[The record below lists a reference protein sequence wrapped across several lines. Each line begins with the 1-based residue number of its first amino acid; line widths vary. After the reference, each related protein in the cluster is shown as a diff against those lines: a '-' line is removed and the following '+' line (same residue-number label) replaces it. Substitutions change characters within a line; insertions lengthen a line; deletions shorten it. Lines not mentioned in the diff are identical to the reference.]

1 MTTDTIPHFP
11 NIVATFHQDDTVEVQ
26 VLGVSQM
33 FYTDDDADARSK
45 ALTYLWGIAKG
56 SDLNRPIRVN
66 TRTGILSDTVVL
78 IVTPDGSYYD
88 LSAPDTRF
96 PIADSDSDGDGD
108 GDGQADDE
116 PASVDE
122 PHPTPLATSPSAP
135 APTPAPAADQAPP
148 APPAAATGANLPAA
162 AGSQMLAGPSVPRHH
177 ERKSFIA
184 EGPVLE
190 PAKQGWRGTFNR
202 MGMRLDPGP
211 SELLWRDDVKQVS
224 QHWPGPR
231 TIAIANGKGS
241 ANKTPTTVMLAAV
254 FARFG
259 GAGVLAWDNNETRGS
274 LAWRT
279 QQSGHSN
286 TVLEL
291 LPEAEKL
298 LGTGAQ
304 SAEMSY
310 FAHHQPEDK
319 FDVLHSDQSVDGSH
333 EVSGDEV
340 DRIHRVAAKYYRLIV
355 MDSGN
360 NERAVNWRAMI
371 ERSQQLV
378 VPCTNVEDTAEAGA
392 RMLEALTN
400 RDEHSRKLAQGAVA
414 IISKRTPGKDPNMD
428 RIVEGFRPL
437 VREVVTIPYDKALV
451 SGVIHFDALNNDTK
465 RAWLR
470 ATAAV
475 AKGL

>member
-1 MTTDTIPHFP
+1 MTTDTNIPHFP
-11 NIVATFHQDDTVEVQ
+11 QIGATFHSDTTVEV
-26 VLGVSQM
+26 VMLGVSHM
-33 FYTDDDADARSK
+33 FDSDADGDARTK
-45 ALTYLWGIAKG
+45 ALTFLWDVAKEP
-56 SDLNRPIRVN
+56 DLNRPVRVN
-66 TRTGILSDTVVL
+66 TTVDGGHTAVL
-78 IVTPDGSYYD
+78 IVTPDGRYYD
-88 LSAPDTRF
+88 ESNPHETF
-96 PIADSDSDGDGD
+96 PIASADTELARVD
-108 GDGQADDE
+108 QA
-116 PASVDE
+116 A
-122 PHPTPLATSPSAP
+122 
-135 APTPAPAADQAPP
+135 APAAASTPPPPAAPP
-148 APPAAATGANLPAA
+148 APATAAVLPEPASA
-162 AGSQMLAGPSVPRHH
+162 QMLAGPSVPRHH
-177 ERKSFIA
+177 DRKSFIA

-190 PAKQGWRGTFNR
+190 PARQGWRGNLNR

-211 SELLWRDDVKQVS
+211 SELLWRDDVKEVS
-224 QHWPGPR
+224 KHWPGPR

-254 FARFG
+254 FARYG

-279 QQSGHSN
+279 QQAGHSN

-291 LPEAEKL
+291 LPQAQKL

-333 EVSGDEV
+333 EVSGNEV
-340 DRIHRVAAKYYRLIV
+340 DAIHRVAAKYYRLIV

-392 RMLEALTN
+392 RMLEALAN

-414 IISKRTPGKDPNMD
+414 IISKRTPGKDPNME

-451 SGVIHFDALNNDTK
+451 SGVIHFDALNAETK

>member
-1 MTTDTIPHFP
+1 MTTTNTEIPEFP
-11 NIVATFHQDDTVEVQ
+11 RVTAIFHDHAVEVTL
-26 VLGVSQM
+26 LGVSRM
-33 FYTDDDADARSK
+33 FEGEPADARSE
-45 ALTYLWGIAKG
+45 ALRFLWDVAKG
-56 SDLNRPIRVN
+56 PDFARPLRVH
-66 TRTGILSDTVVL
+66 TTTGSLGDDVAL
-78 IVTPDGSYYD
+78 IVTPEGRYYD
-88 LSAPDTRF
+88 ESDPKNAWPINNQATTEPDQDLDVLAEVAP
-96 PIADSDSDGDGD
+96 
-108 GDGQADDE
+108 Q
-116 PASVDE
+116 
-122 PHPTPLATSPSAP
+122 P
-135 APTPAPAADQAPP
+135 APLGIPAPVVEVDQPGP
-148 APPAAATGANLPAA
+148 QL
-162 AGSQMLAGPSVPRHH
+162 LAGPSVPRHH

-184 EGPVLE
+184 DGPVLE
-190 PAKQGWRGTFNR
+190 PAKQGWPGFANKI
-202 MGMRLDPGP
+202 GLRLNPATK
-211 SELLWRDDVKQVS
+211 ELMWREDVKLVS

-254 FARFG
+254 LARFG

-279 QQSGHSN
+279 QRSN
-286 TVLEL
+286 HTSTVLDL
-291 LPEAEKL
+291 LPRAESL

-319 FDVLHSDQSVDGSH
+319 FDVLHSDQSVDGEH
-333 EVSGDEV
+333 EVSGAEV
-340 DRIHRVAAKYYRLIV
+340 DAIHRVAAKYYRMII

-392 RMLEALTN
+392 RMLEALAN
-400 RDEHSRKLAQGAVA
+400 RDEHSRKLAQNAVA

-428 RIVEGFRPL
+428 RIVKDFAPL

-470 ATAAV
+470 GAAAV

>member
-1 MTTDTIPHFP
+1 MTVETIPNFP
-11 NIVATFHQDDTVEVQ
+11 NITAHFHAEDTVEVQ
-26 VLGVSQM
+26 LLGVSQM
-33 FYTDDDADARSK
+33 FYTDEAGDARSK
-45 ALTYLWGIAKG
+45 ALTYLWGVARG
-56 SDLNRPIRVN
+56 ADLNRSIRVT
-66 TRTGILSDTVVL
+66 TRTADNHVAVL
-78 IVTPDGSYYD
+78 IVTPDGTYYD
-88 LSAPDTRF
+88 EADPISSWPILEPD
-96 PIADSDSDGDGD
+96 
-108 GDGQADDE
+108 ADD
-116 PASVDE
+116 
-122 PHPTPLATSPSAP
+122 
-135 APTPAPAADQAPP
+135 PAPAVAPSNTDDSAPITEAILINQAASATPTTDAAPRP
-148 APPAAATGANLPAA
+148 ARVPVVAAPAAVAAPAGA
-162 AGSQMLAGPSVPRHH
+162 QQLAGPDVPRHH

-190 PAKQGWRGTFNR
+190 PAKQGWRGTFNK
-202 MGMRLDPGP
+202 MGMRLDPGA

-224 QHWPGPR
+224 RHWPGPR

-254 FARFG
+254 FARYG

-279 QQSGHSN
+279 QQSGHHN

-291 LPEAEKL
+291 LPQAEKL

-333 EVSGDEV
+333 EVSGEEV
-340 DRIHRVAAKYYRLIV
+340 DAIHRVAAKYYRLIM

-360 NERAVNWRAMI
+360 NERAVNWRSMI
-371 ERSQQLV
+371 EHSQQLV

-392 RMLEALTN
+392 RMLEALSN
-400 RDEHSRKLAQGAVA
+400 RDEHSRKLAQNAVA
-414 IISKRTPGKDPNMD
+414 VISKRTPGKDPNME
-428 RIVEGFRPL
+428 RIVKDFRPL

>member
-1 MTTDTIPHFP
+1 MTIDTNIPHFP
-11 NIVATFHQDDTVEVQ
+11 QITATFHEGDTVEVTL
-26 VLGVSQM
+26 LGMSHM
-33 FYTDDDADARSK
+33 FDSTDGSDARTK
-45 ALTYLWGIAKG
+45 ALTFLWEITKQP
-56 SDLNRPIRVN
+56 DMNRPIRVL
-66 TRTGILSDTVVL
+66 TKTGILGDEVAL
-78 IVTPDGSYYD
+78 IVTPDGRYYD
-88 LSAPDTRF
+88 ESDPQNSEPIEPDAMPEGTGPVPDSVEHRAASDMATHR
-96 PIADSDSDGDGD
+96 IAD
-108 GDGQADDE
+108 
-116 PASVDE
+116 PV
-122 PHPTPLATSPSAP
+122 PTPAVDPLP
-135 APTPAPAADQAPP
+135 APT
-148 APPAAATGANLPAA
+148 AAAHAGA
-162 AGSQMLAGPSVPRHH
+162 QMLAGPSGPRHH
-177 ERKSFIA
+177 DRKSFIA

-190 PAKQGWRGTFNR
+190 PAKQGWRGAANR
-202 MGMRLDPGP
+202 AGLRLDPGP

-279 QQSGHSN
+279 QRSN
-286 TVLEL
+286 HTATVLDL
-291 LPEAEKL
+291 LPKAQDL

-319 FDVLHSDQSVDGSH
+319 FDVLHSDQSVDGNH
-333 EVSGDEV
+333 EVSGAEV
-340 DRIHRVAAKYYRLIV
+340 DAIHRVAAKYYRMII

-360 NERAVNWRAMI
+360 NERAVNWRSMI
-371 ERSQQLV
+371 EHSQQLV

-392 RMLEALTN
+392 RMLEALEN
-400 RDEHSRKLAQGAVA
+400 RDEHSRKLAQNAVA

-428 RIVEGFRPL
+428 RIVKDFAPL
-437 VREVVTIPYDKALV
+437 VREVVTIPYDRALV

-470 ATAAV
+470 AAAAV

>member
-1 MTTDTIPHFP
+1 MHTKTGTLGDD
-11 NIVATFHQDDTVEVQ
+11 VA
-26 VLGVSQM
+26 
-33 FYTDDDADARSK
+33 
-45 ALTYLWGIAKG
+45 
-56 SDLNRPIRVN
+56 
-66 TRTGILSDTVVL
+66 L
-78 IVTPDGSYYD
+78 IVTPEGRYYD
-88 LSAPDTRF
+88 ESDPDTTW
-96 PIADSDSDGDGD
+96 AL
-108 GDGQADDE
+108 DDDLDDD
-116 PASVDE
+116 VDDQDA
-122 PHPTPLATSPSAP
+122 HAP
-135 APTPAPAADQAPP
+135 AVAVSPVVPPVPARPP
-148 APPAAATGANLPAA
+148 APVAVVEPPHATG
-162 AGSQMLAGPSVPRHH
+162 SQLLTGPDMPGHH

-190 PAKQGWRGTFNR
+190 PAKQGWRGAANKV
-202 MGMRLDPGP
+202 GLRLDPG
-211 SELLWRDDVKQVS
+211 SDELKWRDDVKQVS

-279 QQSGHSN
+279 QRSN
-286 TVLEL
+286 HTSTVLDL
-291 LPEAEKL
+291 LPQTDAL

-333 EVSGDEV
+333 EVSGEEV
-340 DRIHRVAAKYYRLIV
+340 DAIHRVAAKYYRMII

-360 NERAVNWRAMI
+360 NERAVNWRSMI
-371 ERSQQLV
+371 EHSQQLV

-392 RMLEALTN
+392 RMLEALAN
-400 RDEHSRKLAQGAVA
+400 RDEHSRRLAQNAVA
-414 IISKRTPGKDPNMD
+414 IISKRTSVKDPNMD
-428 RIVEGFRPL
+428 RIVKDFAPL

-451 SGVIHFDALNNDTK
+451 SGVIHFDALNHNTK

-470 ATAAV
+470 AAAAV

>member
-1 MTTDTIPHFP
+1 MTVDTIPNFP

-26 VLGVSQM
+26 LLGVSQM
-33 FYTDDDADARSK
+33 FYTDEYGDARSK
-45 ALTYLWGIAKG
+45 ALDYLWSVAKG
-56 SDLNRPIRVN
+56 PDLNRPIRVN
-66 TRTGILSDTVVL
+66 TRTGLLSDVVVL
-78 IVTPDGSYYD
+78 IVTPDGTYYD
-88 LSAPDTRF
+88 LDSPDRQF
-96 PIADSDSDGDGD
+96 PIDHRAAASATEASPI
-108 GDGQADDE
+108 DD
-116 PASVDE
+116 
-122 PHPTPLATSPSAP
+122 AP
-135 APTPAPAADQAPP
+135 ATAPVRQENPTPADMPNRAPVAGSALTAAPTAL
-148 APPAAATGANLPAA
+148 TR
-162 AGSQMLAGPSVPRHH
+162 AGSQLLAGPSVPRHH

-190 PAKQGWRGTFNR
+190 PAKQGWRGTLNR
-202 MGMRLDPGP
+202 MGTRLDPGP

-224 QHWPGPR
+224 KHWPGPR

-254 FARFG
+254 FARYG

-333 EVSGDEV
+333 EVSGEEV
-340 DRIHRVAAKYYRLIV
+340 NAIHRVAAKYYRLIV

-392 RMLEALTN
+392 RMLEALSN

-451 SGVIHFDALNNDTK
+451 SGVIHFDALNSDTK

>member
-1 MTTDTIPHFP
+1 MTSSTEVTDFP
-11 NIVATFHQDDTVEVQ
+11 KVSATFHAGDTVEVTF
-26 VLGVSQM
+26 LGVSHM
-33 FYTDDDADARSK
+33 FEAPDARAK
-45 ALTYLWGIAKG
+45 ALTFLWKIA
-56 SDLNRPIRVN
+56 SAPEFNRPIRV
-66 TRTGILSDTVVL
+66 TTKHADEADASLV
-78 IVTPDGSYYD
+78 VTPEGRYYDESDPAASRSIDKAGDLPPEAADSAETPASPMQPGSY
-88 LSAPDTRF
+88 AGT
-96 PIADSDSDGDGD
+96 A
-108 GDGQADDE
+108 
-116 PASVDE
+116 V
-122 PHPTPLATSPSAP
+122 PS
-135 APTPAPAADQAPP
+135 TH
-148 APPAAATGANLPAA
+148 
-162 AGSQMLAGPSVPRHH
+162 SQVLAGPSVPRHH

-190 PAKQGWRGTFNR
+190 PAKQGWRGSVNR
-202 MGMRLDPGP
+202 VGFRLKPGP
-211 SELLWRDDVKQVS
+211 EELLWRDDVKLVS

-254 FARFG
+254 LARYG

-279 QQSGHSN
+279 QRSN
-286 TVLEL
+286 HTATVLDL
-291 LPEAEKL
+291 LPKAESL

-319 FDVLHSDQSVDGSH
+319 FDVLHSDQSVDGEH
-333 EVSGDEV
+333 EVSGEEV
-340 DRIHRVAAKYYRLIV
+340 DAIHRVAAKYYRMII

-360 NERAVNWRAMI
+360 NERAVNWRSMI
-371 ERSQQLV
+371 EHSQQLV

-392 RMLEALTN
+392 RMLEALAN
-400 RDEHSRKLAQGAVA
+400 RDEHSKKLAQNAVA

-428 RIVEGFRPL
+428 RIVKDFAPL

-451 SGVIHFDALNNDTK
+451 SGVIHFDALNNTTK

-470 ATAAV
+470 AAAAV

>member
-1 MTTDTIPHFP
+1 MTIDSIPNFP
-11 NIVATFHQDDTVEVQ
+11 TIVATFHQEDTVEVQ
-26 VLGVSQM
+26 LLGVSQI
-33 FYTDDDADARSK
+33 FYTDAATDARSK
-45 ALTYLWGIAKG
+45 ALSYLWGVAKG
-56 SDLNRPIRVN
+56 PDLNRPIRVR
-66 TRTGILSDTVVL
+66 TRTGILSDVAVL
-78 IVTPDGSYYD
+78 IVTPDGTYYD
-88 LSAPDTRF
+88 EGDPETTWS
-96 PIADSDSDGDGD
+96 IADKDA
-108 GDGQADDE
+108 ADPEERVDTHQ
-116 PASVDE
+116 PLSVDD
-122 PHPTPLATSPSAP
+122 PAAVPQAAPTAPTVAPSPSP
-135 APTPAPAADQAPP
+135 APTPAVAPP
-148 APPAAATGANLPAA
+148 ATGTTPAGPQL
-162 AGSQMLAGPSVPRHH
+162 LAGPDVPRHH

-190 PAKQGWRGTFNR
+190 PAKQGWRGTLNR
-202 MGMRLDPGP
+202 LGTRLDPGAT
-211 SELLWRDDVKQVS
+211 ELLWRDDVKQVS

-231 TIAIANGKGS
+231 TIAIANPKGS
-241 ANKTPTTVMLAAV
+241 SSKTPTSVTLAAV

-291 LPEAEKL
+291 LPQTEKL

-333 EVSGDEV
+333 EVTGDEV
-340 DRIHRVAAKYYRLIV
+340 DAIHRVAAKYYRLIV

-400 RDEHSRKLAQGAVA
+400 RDEHSRRLAQNAVV
-414 IISKRTPGKDPNMD
+414 IVSKRTPGKDANMD
-428 RIVEGFRPL
+428 RIVSGFRDL
-437 VREVVTIPYDKALV
+437 AIREVVTIPYDKALV
-451 SGVIHFDALNNDTK
+451 SGVIHFDALNGDTK

>member
-1 MTTDTIPHFP
+1 MTLIDTDIPDFP
-11 NIVATFHQDDTVEVQ
+11 RVTATFGASDTVEVTF
-26 VLGVSQM
+26 LGVSHI
-33 FYTDDDADARSK
+33 FDGNETRTE
-45 ALTYLWGIAKG
+45 ALTFLWNIAK
-56 SDLNRPIRVN
+56 DPDFDRPLRVH
-66 TRTGILSDTVVL
+66 TTTDGGTDASL
-78 IVTPDGSYYD
+78 IVTPAGLYYD
-88 LSAPDTRF
+88 ESDPENAWPINNQAAAESGPGLDTL
-96 PIADSDSDGDGD
+96 A
-108 GDGQADDE
+108 E
-116 PASVDE
+116 V
-122 PHPTPLATSPSAP
+122 TPQP
-135 APTPAPAADQAPP
+135 APLGIPAPMVEVDQSGPQ
-148 APPAAATGANLPAA
+148 L
-162 AGSQMLAGPSVPRHH
+162 LAGPSVPRHH

-184 EGPVLE
+184 DGPVLE
-190 PAKQGWRGTFNR
+190 PAKQGWRGNANKI
-202 MGMRLDPGP
+202 GLRLNPAAK
-211 SELLWRDDVKQVS
+211 ELMWRDDVKLVS

-231 TIAIANGKGS
+231 TIAVANGKGS

-254 FARFG
+254 LARYG

-279 QQSGHSN
+279 QRSGHES
-286 TVLEL
+286 TVLDL
-291 LPEAEKL
+291 LPQAETL

-319 FDVLHSDQSVDGSH
+319 FDVLHSDQSVDGEH
-333 EVSGDEV
+333 EVSGAEV
-340 DRIHRVAAKYYRLIV
+340 DAVHRVAAKYYRMII

-392 RMLEALTN
+392 RMLEALAG
-400 RDEHSRKLAQGAVA
+400 RDNHSRKLAQNAVA
-414 IISKRTPGKDPNMD
+414 IISKRTSGKDPNMD
-428 RIVEGFRPL
+428 RIVKDFAPL

-451 SGVIHFDALNNDTK
+451 SGVIHFDALNNHTK

-470 ATAAV
+470 AAAAV

>member
-1 MTTDTIPHFP
+1 MTTTGTDIPDFP
-11 NIVATFHQDDTVEVQ
+11 RVTAVFHATDTVEVT
-26 VLGVSQM
+26 VLGVSRM
-33 FYTDDDADARSK
+33 FDGPAAKARADA
-45 ALTYLWGIAKG
+45 LTFLWGIAKNP
-56 SDLNRPIRVN
+56 DFERPLRVHTQTEGN
-66 TRTGILSDTVVL
+66 VDASL
-78 IVTPDGSYYD
+78 IVTPSGRYYD
-88 LSAPDTRF
+88 ETDPSINWAIGAETHPSPD
-96 PIADSDSDGDGD
+96 
-108 GDGQADDE
+108 
-116 PASVDE
+116 
-122 PHPTPLATSPSAP
+122 PSADKSQP
-135 APTPAPAADQAPP
+135 QTPAPVTTAPASEP
-148 APPAAATGANLPAA
+148 S
-162 AGSQMLAGPSVPRHH
+162 AGQLLAGPSVPRHH

-184 EGPVLE
+184 EGPVLA
-190 PAKQGWRGTFNR
+190 PAKQGWRGTASKI
-202 MGMRLDPGP
+202 GLRLNPA
-211 SELLWRDDVKQVS
+211 SKELLWRQDVKLVS

-231 TIAIANGKGS
+231 TIAVANGKGS

-254 FARFG
+254 LARYG

-279 QQSGHSN
+279 QRAGHSS
-286 TVLEL
+286 TVLDL
-291 LPEAEKL
+291 VPQAEAL

-319 FDVLHSDQSVDGSH
+319 FDVLHSDQSVDGMH
-333 EVSGDEV
+333 AVSGAEV
-340 DRIHRVAAKYYRLIV
+340 EAIHRVAAKYYRMII

-360 NERAVNWRAMI
+360 NERAVNWLAMI

-400 RDEHSRKLAQGAVA
+400 RDEHSRKIAQNAVA
-414 IISKRTPGKDPNMD
+414 IISMRNPGKDPNMD
-428 RIVEGFRPL
+428 RIVKDFAPL

-451 SGVIHFDALNNDTK
+451 SGVIHFDALNNTTK

-470 ATAAV
+470 AAAAV

>member
-1 MTTDTIPHFP
+1 MTVSDQIPKFP
-11 NIVATFHQDDTVEVQ
+11 HVTAAFRDDDNVEVT
-26 VLGVSQM
+26 VLGVSHM
-33 FYTDDDADARSK
+33 FEGPAGIARTK
-45 ALTYLWGIAKG
+45 ALQFLWKISA
-56 SDLNRPIRVN
+56 SDDFNRPLRVH
-66 TRTGILSDTVVL
+66 TDTIDGAVTSL
-78 IVTPDGSYYD
+78 IVTPDGRFYD
-88 LSAPDTRF
+88 E
-96 PIADSDSDGDGD
+96 SDPTNTWPLNSQD
-108 GDGQADDE
+108 
-116 PASVDE
+116 PAE
-122 PHPTPLATSPSAP
+122 ATTAEASTEDPPRAQP
-135 APTPAPAADQAPP
+135 GFTAAPTPPDASAPGVETEKA
-148 APPAAATGANLPAA
+148 GAQL
-162 AGSQMLAGPSVPRHH
+162 LAGPSVPRHH

-184 EGPVLE
+184 DGPVLA
-190 PAKQGWRGTFNR
+190 PASQGWRGAVNR
-202 MGMRLDPGP
+202 MGMRLDPGVP
-211 SELLWRDDVKQVS
+211 EVAWREDVKLVS

-231 TIAIANGKGS
+231 TIAVVNGKGS

-254 FARFG
+254 LARYG

-279 QQSGHSN
+279 QRSN
-286 TVLEL
+286 HTSTVLDL
-291 LPEAEKL
+291 LPQADAL

-319 FDVLHSDQSVDGSH
+319 FDVLHSDQSVDGEH
-333 EVSGDEV
+333 EVSGAEV
-340 DRIHRVAAKYYRLIV
+340 EAIHRVAAKYYRMII

-371 ERSQQLV
+371 ERTQQLV

-392 RMLEALTN
+392 RMLEALAN
-400 RDEHSRKLAQGAVA
+400 RDDHSKKLAQNAVA

-428 RIVEGFRPL
+428 RIVRDFAPL

-451 SGVIHFDALNNDTK
+451 SGVIHFDAMQPATK

-470 ATAAV
+470 AAAAV

>member
-1 MTTDTIPHFP
+1 MTVDTIPNFP
-11 NIVATFHQDDTVEVQ
+11 NIMATFHQEDTVEVQ
-26 VLGVSQM
+26 LLGVSQM
-33 FYTDDDADARSK
+33 FYTDDAGDARAK
-45 ALTYLWGIAKG
+45 ALTYLWGVAKG
-56 SDLNRPIRVN
+56 PDLNRPIRVN
-66 TRTGILSDTVVL
+66 TRTADNSHAVL
-78 IVTPDGSYYD
+78 IVTPDGTYYD
-88 LSAPDTRF
+88 EAKPGDTWPVAESEDQSDAPLD
-96 PIADSDSDGDGD
+96 
-108 GDGQADDE
+108 
-116 PASVDE
+116 
-122 PHPTPLATSPSAP
+122 
-135 APTPAPAADQAPP
+135 TPAPAAVAEPSAAPGPPSAPTAAPVVVAPVTAPP
-148 APPAAATGANLPAA
+148 QLPAVA
-162 AGSQMLAGPSVPRHH
+162 SAGAQLLAGPDVPRHH
-177 ERKSFIA
+177 DRKSFIA

-202 MGMRLDPGP
+202 MGMRLDPGAT
-211 SELLWRDDVKQVS
+211 ELLWRDDVKQVS

-254 FARFG
+254 FARYG

-291 LPEAEKL
+291 LPQAEKL

-333 EVSGDEV
+333 EVSGEEV
-340 DRIHRVAAKYYRLIV
+340 DAIHRVAAKYYRLIM

-360 NERAVNWRAMI
+360 NERAVNWRSMI
-371 ERSQQLV
+371 EHSQQLV

-392 RMLEALTN
+392 RMLEALFN
-400 RDEHSRKLAQGAVA
+400 RDEHSRKLAQNAVA

-428 RIVEGFRPL
+428 RIVKDFRPL

-451 SGVIHFDALNNDTK
+451 SGVIHFDAVNPETK